1 MVGKNGNKLRI
12 SRTAAAE
19 KVIWRFFSG
28 ESVRV
33 HQEDIESRSEQPVR
47 EAGGEEQKSGGEEQK
62 AGEEKQKEGEE
73 KQKAGREKQ
82 KAGGRSRKAERGKRR
97 KQLPRKYCAPK
108 LRVVVCFMGLN
119 KWVLLARENP

>member
-47 EAGGEEQKSGGEEQK
+47 EAGGEEQKE
-62 AGEEKQKEGEE
+62 GEEKQKEGEE